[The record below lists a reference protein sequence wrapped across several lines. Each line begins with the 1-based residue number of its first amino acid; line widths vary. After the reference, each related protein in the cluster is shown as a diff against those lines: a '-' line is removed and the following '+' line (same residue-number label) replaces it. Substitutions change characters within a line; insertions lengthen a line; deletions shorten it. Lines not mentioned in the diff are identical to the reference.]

1 MSGLLWFF
9 VAWVF
14 LTAVM
19 TVASVGKPK
28 KPTTPGVAAWVVV
41 ICALIIA
48 AIFYF
53 GWGLR

>member
-9 VAWVF
+9 VVWFF

-19 TVASVGKPK
+19 NVAQVGKVR
-28 KPTTPGVAAWVVV
+28 KPLTAGVAAGVVV
-41 ICALIIA
+41 IDALIIA

-53 GWGLR
+53 GWGLS

>member
-9 VAWVF
+9 VAWFFVTAIANVAQVGKQRKP
-14 LTAVM
+14 LTA
-19 TVASVGKPK
+19 
-28 KPTTPGVAAWVVV
+28 GVAAGVVV
-41 ICALIIA
+41 IDALIIA

>member
-9 VAWVF
+9 VGWF
-14 LTAVM
+14 LVNAVGNVS
-19 TVASVGKPK
+19 TVGKPRK
-28 KPTTPGVAAWVVV
+28 VLRPVVAAWVVV
-41 ICALIIA
+41 IDALIIT

>member
-9 VAWVF
+9 VAWF
-14 LTAVM
+14 LVNAVGNVS
-19 TVASVGKPK
+19 TVGKPRK
-28 KPTTPGVAAWVVV
+28 VLRPVVAAWVVV
-41 ICALIIA
+41 IDALIIA